1 MSSSNN
7 NERGDSLPTPI
18 AKQNDNKEQSQSQN
32 IAQEH
37 NSQITKQGKP
47 DENVTDFSRIAAA
60 IEGLLKTFEFP
71 TDTNRIIECVQ
82 FQSSSPDSD
91 KILPILQKIEEKQ
104 YGNVSDVI
112 KAAEKV
118 AYK

>member
-1 MSSSNN
+1 MSSSDNI
-7 NERGDSLPTPI
+7 ERGDSRPTPI
-18 AKQNDNKEQSQSQN
+18 AKQNDNKEQSQN

-37 NSQITKQGKP
+37 NSQITKQGKHE
-47 DENVTDFSRIAAA
+47 ENVTDFSRIAAA